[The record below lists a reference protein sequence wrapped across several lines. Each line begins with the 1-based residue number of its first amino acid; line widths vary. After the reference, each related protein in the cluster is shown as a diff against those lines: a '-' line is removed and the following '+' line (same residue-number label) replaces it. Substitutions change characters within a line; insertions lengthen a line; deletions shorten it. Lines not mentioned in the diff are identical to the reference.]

1 MRAAIAG
8 MVLVMGAVNFAWAE
22 SRVPQSEAE
31 ISLSFAPVVREAA
44 PAVVNIYASRLVAE
58 RVSHFAGDPFFGDFF
73 RDYGRVVPRVQNSL
87 GSGVIVDPEGVVVS
101 NHHVVGEA
109 TEIRVVLGDRREF
122 AAEVIL
128 ADEASD
134 LAVLR
139 LEGASDLPT
148 ISLRDS
154 DSVEVGDLVL
164 AIGNPFGLGQTVSRG
179 IVPALAR
186 SGLGG
191 DGRRGYFIQTDAAIN
206 PGNSGGALVDTTGR
220 LVGINTA
227 IISRSGGSQGVGF
240 AIPADLVAQVV
251 AQAQAGETRFR
262 RPWAGVA
269 AQAVDAEL
277 AEAFGIS
284 PPAGVALTELH
295 PQSPFGDA
303 GLRPGDVIL
312 EIDASPV
319 NTPQE
324 LHFRMAAGGIGGEAE
339 LRYLREGTAEEVAI
353 ARAPAPETPPRDRME
368 ISGNVALRGLKAE
381 TVNPAVITEN
391 ALPVTAWGVH
401 VRAVRDRAARVGLR
415 AGDLI
420 QAVNG
425 RRVESTGELA
435 EALRMRTRL
444 WEIEYERDGQRGAL
458 RFQF

>member
-1 MRAAIAG
+1 M
-8 MVLVMGAVNFAWAE
+8 
-22 SRVPQSEAE
+22 
-31 ISLSFAPVVREAA
+31 
-44 PAVVNIYASRLVAE
+44 
-58 RVSHFAGDPFFGDFF
+58 
-73 RDYGRVVPRVQNSL
+73 
-87 GSGVIVDPEGVVVS
+87 VS
-101 NHHVVGEA
+101 NHHVVGDA
-109 TEIRVVLGDRREF
+109 SEIRVVLGDRREF

-179 IVPALAR
+179 IVSALAR

-295 PQSPFGDA
+295 PQSPLRSA

-353 ARAPAPETPPRDRME
+353 ARAPAPETPRRDRME

-391 ALPVTAWGVH
+391 ALPVTARGVH

-420 QAVNG
+420 HAVNG
-425 RRVESTGELA
+425 HRVESTGELA

-444 WEIEYERDGQRGAL
+444 WEIQYERDGQRGAL

>member
-8 MVLVMGAVNFAWAE
+8 LALLMGMMSTAWAE

-58 RVSHFAGDPFFGDFF
+58 RVSPFAGDPFFGDLF
-73 RDYGRVVPRVQNSL
+73 RDYGRVVPRVQNAL
-87 GSGVIVDPEGVVVS
+87 GSGVIVDSEGVVVS
-101 NHHVVGEA
+101 NHHVVGDA

-139 LEGASDLPT
+139 LERASELPT
-148 ISLRDS
+148 ISLRES

-164 AIGNPFGLGQTVSRG
+164 AIGNPFGLGQTVSSG
-179 IVPALAR
+179 IVSALAR

-206 PGNSGGALVDTTGR
+206 PGNSGGALVDTAGR

-251 AQAQAGETRFR
+251 AQAQAGESRFQ
-262 RPWAGVA
+262 RPWAGVS
-269 AQAVDAEL
+269 AQAVDAEIADAL
-277 AEAFGIS
+277 GIS
-284 PPAGVALTELH
+284 PPAGVALTGLH
-295 PQSPFGDA
+295 SLSPLREA

-312 EIDASPV
+312 EIDAAPV

-324 LHFRMAAGGIGGEAE
+324 LLFRMAAGGIGGEAE
-339 LRYLREGTAEEVAI
+339 LRYLRDGTVGEVAI
-353 ARAPAPETPPRDRME
+353 ARVAPPEAPPRARTEFAGD
-368 ISGNVALRGLKAE
+368 VALRGLEAE
-381 TVNPAVITEN
+381 TVNPAVIAEN
-391 ALPVTAWGVH
+391 ALPVSARGVH
-401 VRAVRDRAARVGLR
+401 VRAASDRAARAGLR

-420 QAVNG
+420 RAVNG
-425 RRVESTGELA
+425 RPVETTAELA

-444 WEIEYERDGQRGAL
+444 WEIRYERDGRRGAL
-458 RFQF
+458 RIRF